1 MSSIR
6 FENQLDVT
14 GHRIATA
21 SSHRAGVRSIDGPV
35 TTTCVGPVSTTCVGS
50 GSTRC
55 DGSGSTTHVGVGLSG
70 RVARRAAF
78 GLAFLGV
85 TLFSVG
91 TAAAAE
97 PPQAVAAADQVATT
111 ATSVIPAGDDSPT
124 SGTAVS
130 VPAGLKPLLKS
141 GGNPTSI
148 EQLRLLENQQQR
160 VSESARNCTVSVRIG
175 PAQGCGVIITDTGYV
190 LTAAHVAM
198 RPGKRAEILLS
209 DGRSVRGTT
218 LGMNRHVDGGLIRI
232 NPGQNEDQPW
242 PHATL
247 GSSADLAVGMWC
259 VATGHPG
266 GYDQERGPVTRVGRI
281 LQVREGAITT
291 DCALIGG
298 DSGGPLFD
306 LEGKLIAV
314 HSRIG
319 NDVADNLHVPVD
331 HYDSSWDRLA
341 NGEAWGYLPGF
352 RPVLGVTGQPDLDEA
367 RIEQVRP
374 GSPAESAGLQP
385 EDVVVR
391 FGDTPITNF
400 ESLRAAVADTMP
412 GERLALLIRRDDQR
426 LRVDVEI
433 GRADD

>member
-1 MSSIR
+1 MKD
-6 FENQLDVT
+6 QLDLSGWRRGAEYRLVAGLRLRRGT
-14 GHRIATA
+14 SSTRPPA
-21 SSHRAGVRSIDGPV
+21 SAA
-35 TTTCVGPVSTTCVGS
+35 CVGA
-50 GSTRC
+50 
-55 DGSGSTTHVGVGLSG
+55 DGGGLP
-70 RVARRAAF
+70 REIARLAAF
-78 GLAFLGV
+78 GLAIGAA
-85 TLFSVG
+85 TLLSVG
-91 TAAAAE
+91 VSAGTASAAE
-97 PPQAVAAADQVATT
+97 PPRAVAASDQVATT
-111 ATSVIPAGDDSPT
+111 SAAIIPATNDSPT
-124 SGTAVS
+124 SGTTVS
-130 VPAGLKPLLKS
+130 VPAELKPLLDS

-148 EQLRLLENQQQR
+148 EQLRLLEQQQQR
-160 VSESARNCTVSVRIG
+160 VSESARSCTVSVRIG
-175 PAQGCGVIITDTGYV
+175 PAQGCGVIITETGYV

-198 RPGKRAEILLS
+198 RPGKRAEILLP

-232 NPGQNEDQPW
+232 DPGQNEEKPW

-247 GSSADLAVGMWC
+247 GTSADLAVGMWC

-281 LQVREGAITT
+281 LQVREAAITT

-331 HYDSSWDRLA
+331 HYDEHWDRLA

-352 RPVLGVTGQPDLDEA
+352 RPVLGVTGQPDLEEA
-367 RIEQVRP
+367 RIVQVRP
-374 GSPAESAGLQP
+374 GSPAESAGLQAD
-385 EDVVVR
+385 DVIVR
-391 FGDTPITNF
+391 FGDTRITDF
-400 ESLRAAVADTMP
+400 ESLRSAVADTMP
-412 GERLALLIRRDDQR
+412 GERLSLLIRRDDQR

>member
-6 FENQLDVT
+6 FENQF
-14 GHRIATA
+14 
-21 SSHRAGVRSIDGPV
+21 GVR
-35 TTTCVGPVSTTCVGS
+35 
-50 GSTRC
+50 
-55 DGSGSTTHVGVGLSG
+55 L
-70 RVARRAAF
+70 AAF
-78 GLAFLGV
+78 GLAVLGV
-85 TLFSVG
+85 TLSSAG
-91 TAAAAE
+91 TAAAE
-97 PPQAVAAADQVATT
+97 PPRAVAAPDQVATT
-111 ATSVIPAGDDSPT
+111 TTAVFPASEGSAS

-130 VPAGLKPLLKS
+130 VPADLKRLLKT

-148 EQLRLLENQQQR
+148 EQFRLLEIQQQR
-160 VSESARNCTVSVRIG
+160 VSDSARNCTVSVRIG
-175 PAQGCGVIITDTGYV
+175 PAQGCGVIITGSGYV

-209 DGRSVRGTT
+209 DGRSLRGTT

-232 NPGQNEDQPW
+232 DPDQNEGKPW

-247 GSSADLAVGMWC
+247 GTSANLAVGMWC

-266 GYDQERGPVTRVGRI
+266 GYDRDRGPVTRVGRI

-367 RIEQVRP
+367 RIVQVRP
-374 GSPAESAGLQP
+374 GSPAEAAGLRP

-391 FGDTPITNF
+391 FGETEITDF
-400 ESLRAAVADTMP
+400 ESLRSAVADTMP
-412 GERLALLIRRDDQR
+412 GERLSLLIRREDER